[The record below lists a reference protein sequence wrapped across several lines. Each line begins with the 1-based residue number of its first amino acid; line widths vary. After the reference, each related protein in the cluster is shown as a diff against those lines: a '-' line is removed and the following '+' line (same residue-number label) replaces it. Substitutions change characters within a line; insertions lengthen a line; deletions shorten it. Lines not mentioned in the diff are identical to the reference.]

1 MKTKMS
7 GGKNKLIAL
16 GCILGA
22 TTLTATLASGC
33 KFDTGFEHISQG
45 IPATLIPAPQV
56 DIEGMLDIESLIP
69 LEEVEAILAD
79 AGLPQWMIDEAMAAL
94 GDAAE
99 YDLDAFGQ
107 ALDDMGVD
115 TDLISDEMKLETIA
129 ALEAELEAEANAEL
143 PEELGMSVDFDLS
156 AMAAIEVDFAN
167 FTESLTD
174 AIYAT
179 PISVLVR
186 ATLSFQDLTGISPDS
201 IPVLRGVYLEK
212 IGVRTLTS
220 AEASDDTDVIEDQA
234 LMGACRDDQ
243 SDISWI
249 KNISVVITPVVET
262 GTADSTDLL
271 SYTNTA
277 ASSVCSFYADVDEE
291 FNIFESLDQ
300 AITLETQLTLTL
312 PVADARVGMF
322 VVGRV
327 DGEVGIPSTI
337 YELMDTGL

>member
-1 MKTKMS
+1 
-7 GGKNKLIAL
+7 
-16 GCILGA
+16 
-22 TTLTATLASGC
+22 
-33 KFDTGFEHISQG
+33 
-45 IPATLIPAPQV
+45 
-56 DIEGMLDIESLIP
+56 
-69 LEEVEAILAD
+69 
-79 AGLPQWMIDEAMAAL
+79 
-94 GDAAE
+94 
-99 YDLDAFGQ
+99 
-107 ALDDMGVD
+107 
-115 TDLISDEMKLETIA
+115 
-129 ALEAELEAEANAEL
+129 
-143 PEELGMSVDFDLS
+143 MSVDFDLS

-234 LMGACRDDQ
+234 RMGACRDDQ

-291 FNIFESLDQ
+291 FNIFESFDQ